1 MRFIKKTFSLQSI
14 KLSVIC
20 FFCPT
25 AGRKVIIPCSSSNNK
40 RINMLSPVPV
50 LELAA
55 TLICH
60 GSACGHLLPHETHT
74 HTYIQNYTT
83 SDFVLFVRLVHAPAL
98 CSNQSQN
105 YVQVPVICTTNP
117 IKCKC
122 CRPSRSAT
130 LHQLAEL
137 SCVSYQHQTEAN

>member
-1 MRFIKKTFSLQSI
+1 
-14 KLSVIC
+14 
-20 FFCPT
+20 
-25 AGRKVIIPCSSSNNK
+25 
-40 RINMLSPVPV
+40 MLSPVRA

-60 GSACGHLLPHETHT
+60 GTACGHPLPHTRTTHT

-83 SDFVLFVRLVHAPAL
+83 SDFVLFVRLVRALLCCYVL

-137 SCVSYQHQTEAN
+137 SCVSYQHQTEANQTEAEQSGVWRGEAKAEVLKWPPVVAAPAVASHASI